1 MGPLLWL
8 CPPCADTGQ
17 SQDRNVSAPTCC
29 STGGF
34 LPSYTRRPHLCP
46 PNTVPTAVGWHWGQQ
61 PRTLSCC
68 HHGIGDSSHS
78 LSPEV
83 REQDTTAGAWLLS
96 TACCPEPAPQGDSR
110 DCPQPPSPPGA
121 ELISLPPLLASLPG
135 KAPGRQPSAG
145 NVLQSREPGRFR
157 GYPISFL
164 TLCITLQEDAD
175 LALLLLAEVAL
186 PETWIP
192 PCSPSCTLPRAPG
205 PGDTAQPLVPLPCKP
220 LQLPQVSQDAQVT
233 KSGYESHLPAR
244 SSPQP
249 NQPAGGRGT
258 RAVLQPPAAPTSRP
272 ANATGES
279 TLRFREGSFLHQRRA
294 ACKPNPGTRTHVQ
307 RSFLPP

>member
-1 MGPLLWL
+1 MARWGH
-8 CPPCADTGQ
+8 CCGFVPPVLAVTGQ
-17 SQDRNVSAPTCC
+17 KRFSPHLLLHGRVSALLHKVAT
-29 STGGF
+29 SV
-34 LPSYTRRPHLCP
+34 P

-68 HHGIGDSSHS
+68 HHDIGDSSHS

-83 REQDTTAGAWLLS
+83 CEQDTTAGAWLLS

-145 NVLQSREPGRFR
+145 NVLQSREAGRFR

-192 PCSPSCTLPRAPG
+192 PCSPQLHPAKGTWPWGHRSAAG
-205 PGDTAQPLVPLPCKP
+205 SSA
-220 LQLPQVSQDAQVT
+220 LQT
-233 KSGYESHLPAR
+233 
-244 SSPQP
+244 
-249 NQPAGGRGT
+249 
-258 RAVLQPPAAPTSRP
+258 PPAATSLPRRSGHKIRLRKPPTC
-272 ANATGES
+272 T
-279 TLRFREGSFLHQRRA
+279 
-294 ACKPNPGTRTHVQ
+294 K
-307 RSFLPP
+307 LPPAKPACGRQGHPGCPAAPCSAHFSPSQCYG